1 MQPSKQPISMHRKG
15 WGVQSLKEIKMPK
28 LGLTMEQ
35 AEIVTWDKNPGDFVE
50 KNEVLLSV
58 ETDKAVLEV
67 ESEESGY
74 LFEQCY
80 QIGDS
85 VQVGDVVA
93 KYSDEPMEDSAENAS
108 QQSGAPETSD
118 ETATN
123 SESTT
128 KSSTKDTVIRK
139 SAMTELMRIPAS
151 PAVRRIARRQ
161 GIDLSTIEGSGP
173 NGRIIM
179 RDLKRSE
186 SQKEDLST
194 ETVPQAEKVKMT
206 AMRKAISARMCASVQ
221 EIPQFQIKC
230 AVDMSKVIDLR
241 TLLIEKTE
249 MPVKITLTDFIV
261 QAIATALMEM
271 PQVNTSF
278 LAEAGESYIVKNK
291 EVNVGLAVALKEGL
305 IVPVVKRVN
314 ELTLWEIAAE
324 RSRLIERAKSGQLK
338 PEEYS
343 GGGFTLSNLGGY
355 DVDEFTALINPPESG
370 ILAIGKI
377 KDIPIAHHG
386 ELAIRPI
393 LNMVGSFDHR
403 VLDGAD
409 GAAFMQTIKAILE
422 ADKWKVSGGI
432 AR

>member
-35 AEIVTWDKNPGDFVE
+35 AEIVTWDKNPGDFVG

-93 KYSDEPMEDSAENAS
+93 KYSDEPMEDSAENVS

-118 ETATN
+118 ETASN

-179 RDLKRSE
+179 RDLKRSG

-377 KDIPIAHHG
+377 KDTPIAHHG